1 MLIFSHYSA
10 AGLFHK
16 PVDFTQP
23 GCEEYYQIIENPTDL
38 QTMITKNN
46 RGEYGSVAA
55 FEEEFT
61 RMIENCLFYNY
72 VCIHYSILIIL
83 LFAWL

>member
-1 MLIFSHYSA
+1 MLILSLNSA

-16 PVDFTQP
+16 PVDYTQP
-23 GCEEYYQIIENPTDL
+23 GCFEYYQAIENPTDL
-38 QTMITKNN
+38 QTMITKNT

-72 VCIHYSILIIL
+72 VRIIHSSNFRL
-83 LFAWL
+83 